1 MKVDNVEPLKG
12 LWQKQL
18 DKNADEAI
26 RRFFFVEDIPDVKV
40 GSTYF
45 RELIKVV
52 ALAGPSYKPP
62 SPNQLRKRHLN
73 EEVKYVENEIM
84 QIREK

>member
-1 MKVDNVEPLKG
+1 M
-12 LWQKQL
+12 
-18 DKNADEAI
+18 
-26 RRFFFVEDIPDVKV
+26 